1 MASAAEAGKG
11 QRTVGLTCALLGA
24 VGFAFKSILVKA
36 AYRYGVDAETFLAL
50 RMLYALPWLV
60 LMGIAAARRE
70 PLRLTRLDLLALALL
85 GLSGYY
91 GSSYLDFLGLKY
103 ISASLERVI
112 LFIYPTL
119 VVVYTAVRRRAPSTR
134 LLAALA
140 LCYGGV
146 ALAVIENLHLGGE
159 HLLLGSSLVFAS
171 ALCYAA
177 YLVGNGSVVGRL
189 GSTRVTAWA
198 TGCACVLALM
208 QMLVMRGPAALF
220 RPQWQVQLLALALS
234 IFATVLPIWLIAEAI
249 ARFGGADRGDR
260 FARTDHYGGTGR
272 RVAWRAARSAAADRR
287 SGGNRRRASGQQRP
301 PLMRWPAP
309 CACV

>member
-1 MASAAEAGKG
+1 MVAEAAKG

-60 LMGIAAARRE
+60 LMGIAAARRD
-70 PLRLTRLDLLALALL
+70 PRALSRADLSRLALL
-85 GLSGYY
+85 GLLGYY

-103 ISASLERVI
+103 IAASLERVI

-119 VVVYTAVRRRAPSTR
+119 VVLFAALQQRRAPSTR

-146 ALAVIENLHLGGE
+146 ALAVIENLKFGGE
-159 HLLLGSSLVFAS
+159 HLLLGTSLVFAS
-171 ALCYAA
+171 ALSYAA
-177 YLVGNGSVVGRL
+177 YLLGSGSVLARL
-189 GSTRVTAWA
+189 GATRVTAWA
-198 TGCACVLALM
+198 TGCACVLALV
-208 QMLVMRGPAALF
+208 QMLLLRGAAALF
-220 RPQWQVQLLALALS
+220 APVWQVQLLAVALS

-249 ARFGGADRGDR
+249 RRLGAGPTAIIGSLGPVITVALAVLLLGESVGVLQLIGAVAVIAGVRLVS
-260 FARTDHYGGTGR
+260 TG
-272 RVAWRAARSAAADRR
+272 
-287 SGGNRRRASGQQRP
+287 AS
-301 PLMRWPAP
+301 
-309 CACV
+309 

>member
-1 MASAAEAGKG
+1 LVAEAAKG

-60 LMGIAAARRE
+60 LMGIAAARRD
-70 PLRLTRLDLLALALL
+70 PRALSRADLSRLALL
-85 GLSGYY
+85 GLLGYY

-103 ISASLERVI
+103 IAASLERVI

-119 VVVYTAVRRRAPSTR
+119 VVLFAALQQRRAPSTR

-146 ALAVIENLHLGGE
+146 ALAVIENLKFGGE
-159 HLLLGSSLVFAS
+159 HLLLGTSLVFAS
-171 ALCYAA
+171 ALSYAA
-177 YLVGNGSVVGRL
+177 YLLGSGSVLARL
-189 GSTRVTAWA
+189 GATRVTAWA
-198 TGCACVLALM
+198 TGCACVLALV
-208 QMLVMRGPAALF
+208 QMLLLRGAAALF
-220 RPQWQVQLLALALS
+220 APVWQVQLLAVALS

-249 ARFGGADRGDR
+249 RRLGAGPTAIIGSLGPVITVALAVLLLGESVGVLQLIGAVAVIAGVRLVS
-260 FARTDHYGGTGR
+260 TG
-272 RVAWRAARSAAADRR
+272 
-287 SGGNRRRASGQQRP
+287 AS
-301 PLMRWPAP
+301 
-309 CACV
+309 

>member
-1 MASAAEAGKG
+1 MASVAEAARGN
-11 QRTVGLTCALLGA
+11 RTVGLSCALLGA

-50 RMLYALPWLV
+50 RMLYALPWLI
-60 LMGIAAARRE
+60 LMGVAAAHRD
-70 PLRLTRLDLLALALL
+70 PLKLSRFDLLGLALL

-91 GSSYLDFLGLKY
+91 ASSYLDFLGLKY
-103 ISASLERVI
+103 IAASLERVI

-119 VVVYTAVRRRAPSTR
+119 VVLYSAMQQRRAPSAR
-134 LLAALA
+134 LLGALG

-146 ALAVIENLHLGGE
+146 ALAVLENLHLGGE
-159 HLLLGSSLVFAS
+159 HLLLGSALVFAS

-177 YLVGNGSVVGRL
+177 YLIGNGSVVGRL
-189 GSTRVTAWA
+189 GATRVTAWA

-220 RPQWQVQLLALALS
+220 TPVWQVQLLALALS

-249 ARFGGADRGDR
+249 RRLGAGPTAVIGSLGPIITVALAVLFLGESVGVLQLIGAVAVIAGVRLVS
-260 FARTDHYGGTGR
+260 TG
-272 RVAWRAARSAAADRR
+272 A
-287 SGGNRRRASGQQRP
+287 
-301 PLMRWPAP
+301 L
-309 CACV
+309 

>member
-1 MASAAEAGKG
+1 MASVAEAARGN
-11 QRTVGLTCALLGA
+11 RTVGLSCALLGA

-50 RMLYALPWLV
+50 RMLYALPWLI
-60 LMGIAAARRE
+60 LMGVAAARRD
-70 PLRLTRLDLLALALL
+70 PLKLSRFDLLGLALL

-91 GSSYLDFLGLKY
+91 ASSYLDFLGLKY
-103 ISASLERVI
+103 IAASLERVI

-119 VVVYTAVRRRAPSTR
+119 VVLYSAMQQRRAPSAR
-134 LLAALA
+134 LLGALG

-146 ALAVIENLHLGGE
+146 ALAVLENLHLGGE
-159 HLLLGSSLVFAS
+159 HLLLGSALVFAS

-177 YLVGNGSVVGRL
+177 YLIGNGTVVGRL
-189 GSTRVTAWA
+189 GATRVTAWA

-220 RPQWQVQLLALALS
+220 TPVWQVQLLALALS

-249 ARFGGADRGDR
+249 RRLGAGPTAVIGSLGPIITVALAVLFLGESVGVLQLIGAVAVIAGVRLVS
-260 FARTDHYGGTGR
+260 TG
-272 RVAWRAARSAAADRR
+272 A
-287 SGGNRRRASGQQRP
+287 
-301 PLMRWPAP
+301 L
-309 CACV
+309 

>member
-1 MASAAEAGKG
+1 MASAAEAGAA
-11 QRTVGLTCALLGA
+11 QRTVGLSCALLGA

-60 LMGIAAARRE
+60 LMGIAAARRDA
-70 PLRLTRLDLLALALL
+70 LKLTRLDLLGLALL
-85 GLSGYY
+85 GLFGYY

-103 ISASLERVI
+103 ITASLERVI
-112 LFIYPTL
+112 LFIYPAF
-119 VVVYTAVRRRAPSTR
+119 VVLYSALQQRRAPSAR

-146 ALAVIENLHLGGE
+146 ALAVIENLHLGGA
-159 HLLLGSSLVFAS
+159 HLLLGSALVFAS
-171 ALCYAA
+171 AVCYAA
-177 YLVGNGSVVGRL
+177 YLIGNGTIVGRL

-198 TGCACVLALM
+198 TGCACVLALL

-220 RPQWQVQLLALALS
+220 AQVWQVQLLALALS

-249 ARFGGADRGDR
+249 RRLGAGPT
-260 FARTDHYGGTGR
+260 AVIGSLGPIIT
-272 RVAWRAARSAAADRR
+272 VALAVVFLGEAIGVLQLIGAIAVIAGVRLVS
-287 SGGNRRRASGQQRP
+287 SGA
-301 PLMRWPAP
+301 
-309 CACV
+309 V

>member
-1 MASAAEAGKG
+1 MASAAEAGNR

-60 LMGIAAARRE
+60 LMGIAAARRD
-70 PLRLTRLDLLALALL
+70 PRTLSSADLMRFVLL

-91 GSSYLDFLGLKY
+91 ASSYLDFLGLKY
-103 ISASLERVI
+103 IAASLDRVI

-119 VVVYTAVRRRAPSTR
+119 VVLFAAFQRRRVPSAR

-146 ALAVIENLHLGGE
+146 ALALIENLRFGGE
-159 HLLLGSSLVFAS
+159 HLLLGSALVFAS

-177 YLVGNGSVVGRL
+177 YLLGSGSVLARL
-189 GSTRVTAWA
+189 GATRVTAWA
-198 TGCACVLALM
+198 TGCACVLALL
-208 QMLVMRGPAALF
+208 QMLLLRGVAALIA
-220 RPQWQVQLLALALS
+220 PVWQVQLLAVALS
-234 IFATVLPIWLIAEAI
+234 IFATVLPIWLTAEAI
-249 ARFGGADRGDR
+249 RRLGAGPT
-260 FARTDHYGGTGR
+260 AVIGSLGPIIT
-272 RVAWRAARSAAADRR
+272 VALAMLFLGETIGLLQLIGAVAVIAGVRLVSA
-287 SGGNRRRASGQQRP
+287 GAS
-301 PLMRWPAP
+301 
-309 CACV
+309 

>member
-1 MASAAEAGKG
+1 MALAAEAGRA

-24 VGFAFKSILVKA
+24 VGFAFKSILVKS

-60 LMGIAAARRE
+60 LMGIAAAHRDPR
-70 PLRLTRLDLLALALL
+70 PMMRADLMRLALL
-85 GLSGYY
+85 GMLGYY

-119 VVVYTAVRRRAPSTR
+119 VVLFSALQQRRPPSAR

-146 ALAVIENLHLGGE
+146 ALAVFENLQAGGD

-177 YLVGNGSVVGRL
+177 YLLGSGRVIGRL
-189 GSTRVTAWA
+189 GATRVTAWA
-198 TGCACVLALM
+198 TGCACVLALV
-208 QMLVMRGPAALF
+208 QMLVLRGAAALIA
-220 RPQWQVQLLALALS
+220 PVWQVQLLAIALS

-249 ARFGGADRGDR
+249 RRLGAGPTAIIGSLGPVITVALAVSLLGEAIGVLQLIGALAVIAGVRLVS
-260 FARTDHYGGTGR
+260 TG
-272 RVAWRAARSAAADRR
+272 AI
-287 SGGNRRRASGQQRP
+287 
-301 PLMRWPAP
+301 
-309 CACV
+309 

>member
-1 MASAAEAGKG
+1 MALAAEAGAA

-60 LMGIAAARRE
+60 LMGIAAAHRE
-70 PLRLTRLDLLALALL
+70 PQSLSRADLAALALL
-85 GLSGYY
+85 GLLGYY

-103 ISASLERVI
+103 IAASLERVI

-119 VVVYTAVRRRAPSTR
+119 VVLYQALQQRRAPSTR
-134 LLAALA
+134 LLSALA

-146 ALAVIENLHLGGE
+146 ALALIENLKFAGE
-159 HLLLGSSLVFAS
+159 HLLLGSALVFAS
-171 ALCYAA
+171 AVCFAA
-177 YLVGNGSVVGRL
+177 YLIGNGRIVGRL

-198 TGCACVLALM
+198 TGCACVLALL
-208 QMLVMRGPAALF
+208 QMLLMRGPVALF
-220 RPQWQVQLLALALS
+220 QPAWQVQLLALALS

-249 ARFGGADRGDR
+249 RRLGAGPT
-260 FARTDHYGGTGR
+260 AVIGSLGPVIT
-272 RVAWRAARSAAADRR
+272 VALAVLLLGEPLGALQLIGAIAVIAGVHLVS
-287 SGGNRRRASGQQRP
+287 SGPG
-301 PLMRWPAP
+301 
-309 CACV
+309 

>member
-1 MASAAEAGKG
+1 MVSAAEAGKG

-70 PLRLTRLDLLALALL
+70 PLKLTRLDLLALALL

-119 VVVYTAVRRRAPSTR
+119 VVVYMAVQRRQAPSVR
-134 LLAALA
+134 LLGALA

-198 TGCACVLALM
+198 TGCACVLALL
-208 QMLVMRGPAALF
+208 QMFVMRGPAALF
-220 RPQWQVQLLALALS
+220 RAHWQVQLLALALS

-249 ARFGGADRGDR
+249 RRLGAGPT
-260 FARTDHYGGTGR
+260 AVIGSLGPIIT
-272 RVAWRAARSAAADRR
+272 VALAVALLGEPLGLLQLIGAVAVIAGVRLVS
-287 SGGNRRRASGQQRP
+287 SGH
-301 PLMRWPAP
+301 
-309 CACV
+309 V

>member
-1 MASAAEAGKG
+1 MASVAEAARGN
-11 QRTVGLTCALLGA
+11 RTVGLSCALLGA

-50 RMLYALPWLV
+50 RMLYALPWLI
-60 LMGIAAARRE
+60 LMGVAAAHRD
-70 PLRLTRLDLLALALL
+70 PLKLSRFDLLGLALL

-91 GSSYLDFLGLKY
+91 ASSYLDFLGLKY
-103 ISASLERVI
+103 IAASLERVI

-119 VVVYTAVRRRAPSTR
+119 VVLYSAMQQRRAPSAR
-134 LLAALA
+134 LLGALG

-146 ALAVIENLHLGGE
+146 ALAVLENLHLGGE
-159 HLLLGSSLVFAS
+159 HLLLGSALVFAS

-177 YLVGNGSVVGRL
+177 YLIGNGTVVGRL
-189 GSTRVTAWA
+189 GATRVTAWA

-220 RPQWQVQLLALALS
+220 TPVWQVQLLALALS

-249 ARFGGADRGDR
+249 RRLGAGPTAVIGSLGPIITVALAVLFLGESVGVLQLIGAVAVIAGVRLVS
-260 FARTDHYGGTGR
+260 TG
-272 RVAWRAARSAAADRR
+272 A
-287 SGGNRRRASGQQRP
+287 
-301 PLMRWPAP
+301 L
-309 CACV
+309 

>member
-1 MASAAEAGKG
+1 MASVAEAAKG

-60 LMGIAAARRE
+60 LMGIAAARRD
-70 PLRLTRLDLLALALL
+70 PLKLTRLDLLGLALL

-103 ISASLERVI
+103 IAASLERVI

-119 VVVYTAVRRRAPSTR
+119 VVLYAAVQQRRAPSAR
-134 LLAALA
+134 LLCALA

-146 ALAVIENLHLGGE
+146 ALAVIENLKFGGE
-159 HLLLGSSLVFAS
+159 HLLLGSALVFAS
-171 ALCYAA
+171 AVCYAA
-177 YLVGNGSVVGRL
+177 YLIGNGTVVGRL

-198 TGCACVLALM
+198 TGFACVLALM
-208 QMLVMRGPAALF
+208 QMLVMRGPAALLT
-220 RPQWQVQLLALALS
+220 PVWQVQLLALALS

-249 ARFGGADRGDR
+249 RRLGAGPTAVIGSLGPIITVALAVLLLGEPIGVLQLIGAVAVIAGVRLVS
-260 FARTDHYGGTGR
+260 TGI
-272 RVAWRAARSAAADRR
+272 A
-287 SGGNRRRASGQQRP
+287 
-301 PLMRWPAP
+301 
-309 CACV
+309 

>member
-1 MASAAEAGKG
+1 MASVAEAARGN
-11 QRTVGLTCALLGA
+11 RTVGLSCALLGA

-50 RMLYALPWLV
+50 RMLYALPWLI
-60 LMGIAAARRE
+60 LMGVAAARRD
-70 PLRLTRLDLLALALL
+70 PLKLSRFDLLGLALL

-91 GSSYLDFLGLKY
+91 ASSYLDFLGLKY
-103 ISASLERVI
+103 IAASLERVI

-119 VVVYTAVRRRAPSTR
+119 VVLYSAMQQRRAPSAR
-134 LLAALA
+134 LLGALG

-146 ALAVIENLHLGGE
+146 ALAVLENLHLGGE
-159 HLLLGSSLVFAS
+159 HLLLGSALVFAS

-177 YLVGNGSVVGRL
+177 YLIGNGSVVGRL
-189 GSTRVTAWA
+189 GATRVTAWA

-220 RPQWQVQLLALALS
+220 TPVWQVQLLALALS

-249 ARFGGADRGDR
+249 RRLGAGPTAVIGSLGPIITVALAVLFLGESVGVLQLIGAVAVIAGVRLVS
-260 FARTDHYGGTGR
+260 TG
-272 RVAWRAARSAAADRR
+272 A
-287 SGGNRRRASGQQRP
+287 
-301 PLMRWPAP
+301 L
-309 CACV
+309 